1 MSREAQA
8 IVLVLLGG
16 TLLHAG
22 ATDLY
27 LRYVKAGLQPL
38 LLAAGAALVIAA
50 IATAWHEWRPQK
62 ATKKT
67 VPEPAEDA
75 QHVQQP
81 HSHRE
86 PRICWLLLLPL
97 LGLSLVT
104 PPALGSYTAT
114 NTGTALRQVGV
125 PDSLPPTGPLQL
137 GVLDYARRAVYD
149 HGHSLA
155 DRPITLTG
163 FITADRDG
171 APYLT
176 RMILNCCAADAQ
188 PVKVRLSGQIPP
200 ALQPDTWFTVTGTY
214 TGRQTTDPIN
224 AGPVPFID
232 VSRADPVSAPP
243 DPYESW

>member
-1 MSREAQA
+1 MSREAQTL
-8 IVLVLLGG
+8 VLVLLGG
-16 TLLHAG
+16 ILLHAG

-27 LRYVKAGLQPL
+27 LRYVKAGSQPL
-38 LLAAGAALVIAA
+38 LLAAGAVLVIAA
-50 IATAWHEWRPQK
+50 IATAWYEWRQQK
-62 ATKKT
+62 ATQKT
-67 VPEPAEDA
+67 VPEPGEDV
-75 QHVQQP
+75 QHNQQA

-97 LGLSLVT
+97 LGLSLVA

-188 PVKVRLSGQIPP
+188 PIKVGLSGQLPP
-200 ALQPDTWFTVTGTY
+200 VLQPDTWFTLTGTY
-214 TGRQTTDPIN
+214 TARQTADPIN
-224 AGPVPFID
+224 GGPVPFID
-232 VSRADPVSAPP
+232 ISRADPVPAPP
-243 DPYESW
+243 DTYESW